1 MSTMPTQ
8 KEIDDHKH
16 AVVALVEKLTD
27 TAADTHHQVLIDA
40 CVLMAVIAAQQY
52 PCCTR
57 KTANAFVLASG
68 SLHSHMQEYPLR
80 YVTASPTKH

>member
-1 MSTMPTQ
+1 MPTQ
-8 KEIDDHKH
+8 QEIDDHKSK
-16 AVVALVEKLTD
+16 VIALVEQLTD